1 MKKFFIFIILI
12 IFFFTKNLFASE
24 NKILFKINNEII
36 TTFDIKNEVKYLK
49 ATNKNIEN
57 LTKEQILE
65 IAKKSLITEK
75 VKKNKILTFIK
86 KIEIE
91 EKFLDPYILGRVSQN
106 NLNNKNEIKNYLKNK
121 NIKYSY
127 MLNKLTINAFW
138 NQIIIDN
145 YSSKV
150 ALKKTKI
157 KIYLKKI
164 CKII

>member
-1 MKKFFIFIILI
+1 MKNIFILI
-12 IFFFTKNLFASE
+12 TLLTYFSTANLFASE

-36 TTFDIKNEVKYLK
+36 TTIDIKDEVKYLK
-49 ATNKNIEN
+49 ATNKNMKN
-57 LTKEQILE
+57 LTTEQILE
-65 IAKKSLITEK
+65 IAKKTLITEK
-75 VKKNKILTFIK
+75 VKKSKILSFIE

-91 EKFLDPYILGRVSQN
+91 EKFLDPYILSIASQN
-106 NLNNKNEIKNYLKNK
+106 NLNNKDELKNYLKTK

-150 ALKKTKI
+150 VIKKDEIKKNILKKKI
-157 KIYLKKI
+157 L
-164 CKII
+164 